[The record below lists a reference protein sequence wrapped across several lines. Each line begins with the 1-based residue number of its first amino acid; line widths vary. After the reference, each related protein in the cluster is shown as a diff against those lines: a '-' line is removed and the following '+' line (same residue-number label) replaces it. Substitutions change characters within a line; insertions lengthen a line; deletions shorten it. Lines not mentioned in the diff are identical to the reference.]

1 MANCAIVGINW
12 GDEGKG
18 RMVDLLAS
26 EYDVVVRY
34 QGGNNAGH
42 TVINQYGKF
51 ALHLIPSG
59 IFRPEV
65 INLLG
70 NGTVIDPEA
79 LLEEMQ
85 SLQAAGYP
93 SPRRTLRSATG
104 PPLYSPTTG
113 PRTPWRRSGSRTPN
127 TAPPSGALRR
137 YTAINSKR
145 KPS

>member
-79 LLEEMQ
+79 LLEEMH
-85 SLQAAGYP
+85 SLP
-93 SPRRTLRSATG
+93 S
-104 PPLYSPTTG
+104 YSPTTG
-113 PRTPWRRSGSRTPN
+113 PRTPWRRSGSRTPS
-127 TAPPSGALRR
+127 TAPPSGASRR
-137 YTAINSKR
+137 YTAINSRR

>member
-85 SLQAAGYP
+85 SLQAAGV
-93 SPRRTLRSATG
+93 SI
-104 PPLYSPTTG
+104 
-113 PRTPWRRSGSRTPN
+113 TP
-127 TAPPSGALRR
+127 
-137 YTAINSKR
+137 
-145 KPS
+145 

>member
-85 SLQAAGYP
+85 SLQAAGGIHHP
-93 SPRRTLRSATG
+93 GEL
-104 PPLYSPTTG
+104 
-113 PRTPWRRSGSRTPN
+113 
-127 TAPPSGALRR
+127 
-137 YTAINSKR
+137 
-145 KPS
+145 